1 MPSLISIIELRMWS
15 ATTRNR
21 TSSSWSA
28 PYLRPVSCSARSM
41 TGNITS
47 ISYMF
52 CLPCSRYAT
61 RSRPMPVSMFFFGSE
76 PTMSKSSLD
85 RTALSSSC
93 MKTRFQISR

>member
-1 MPSLISIIELRMWS
+1 MWS
-15 ATTRNR
+15 AITRKR
-21 TSSSWSA
+21 TSASWSA
-28 PYLRPVSCSARSM
+28 PYRLPVSSSALAI

-52 CLPCSRYAT
+52 STPCSRNAT
-61 RSRPMPVSMFFFGSE
+61 RSRPMPVSMLRLGSE
-76 PTMSKSSLD
+76 PTMSKSDLE